1 MIIPITKGQATA
13 PGAPAQ
19 GMPSETNLMM
29 ALATMH
35 EQGRFQVA
43 GTSEADANKKPQY
56 FEDTIHSQTDLSRKG
71 ADQSEK
77 EYDDKLEQWRG
88 KAKEGD
94 FLILRDEKGNEFYHR
109 RNNDFEPGWEWWPK
123 PEATS

>member
-35 EQGRFQVA
+35 EQGRFKVA
-43 GTSEADANKKPQY
+43 GD
-56 FEDTIHSQTDLSRKG
+56 
-71 ADQSEK
+71 
-77 EYDDKLEQWRG
+77 
-88 KAKEGD
+88 
-94 FLILRDEKGNEFYHR
+94 ILRF
-109 RNNDFEPGWEWWPK
+109 PGGPPPDSDTRQKLQDYIFPQTSVGAGGARPNIIMDKPPRPPLQIVPK
-123 PEATS
+123 E

>member
-1 MIIPITKGQATA
+1 MIIPITKGSATA

-43 GTSEADANKKPQY
+43 GDVIDKS
-56 FEDTIHSQTDLSRKG
+56 
-71 ADQSEK
+71 K
-77 EYDDKLEQWRG
+77 EFSDISKSNRLQNAGGFHPGVPSAKVLPMTPDKD
-88 KAKEGD
+88 K
-94 FLILRDEKGNEFYHR
+94 
-109 RNNDFEPGWEWWPK
+109 
-123 PEATS
+123 